1 MTKIIIS
8 ILFLGLL
15 TACPSADEIKHM
27 SEELKVKKAE
37 AVKVLLAQDYSLQ
50 GLLIVQSY
58 FFEFSERVHLVITD
72 EGSKKNVQKMLQSE
86 KAKAFCENYVL
97 PLNQWESLERY
108 CQDGHFYKCSPEIKE
123 YPHTLAKFKE
133 LMGPDSAV
141 DLASEP
147 ACN

>member
-1 MTKIIIS
+1 MKKWIFSALI
-8 ILFLGLL
+8 LGLL

-27 SEELKVKKAE
+27 TEELKAKKTE
-37 AVKVLLAQDYSLQ
+37 AMKVLVENNHSFE
-50 GLLIVQSY
+50 GLLIVQGY

-86 KAKAFCENYVL
+86 KAKAFCENYIL

-108 CQDGHFYKCSPEIKE
+108 CQSGHFYKCSPEIKE
-123 YPHTLAKFKE
+123 YPRTLAKFKE
-133 LMGPDSAV
+133 LMGPGSAG

-147 ACN
+147 ACH